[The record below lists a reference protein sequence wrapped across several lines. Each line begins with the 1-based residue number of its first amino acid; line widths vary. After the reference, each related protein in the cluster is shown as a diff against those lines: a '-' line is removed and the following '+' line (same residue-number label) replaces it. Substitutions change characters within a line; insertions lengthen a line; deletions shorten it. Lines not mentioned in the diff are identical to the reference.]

1 MRDPNVLLSR
11 ALLIAAPIAGVALA
25 SLLLSLIG
33 VRTLGIIETTL
44 LAMTPLVLAATGECL
59 NERAGMVNVALEGI
73 IVISALFSVY
83 WAEVYHSG
91 LMGLVGGVVTGMLAG
106 LMLGVLGTYLKA
118 NQIVV
123 GMGLNVAAL
132 GLVQYLLM
140 AIWAFPGIHIFPREL
155 MLDRVRIEIF
165 GEQIS
170 VSPVT
175 FLAIAAVVV
184 AHLLLF
190 RTRAGLWIRAA
201 GDRPEA
207 LDVAGI
213 NVNRL
218 RIVTSAI
225 SGGFAGLA
233 GAFLPLV
240 WFGGLV
246 KEISAGRGF
255 IALAAV
261 AASGLNPL
269 IALGATV
276 VFGFSEAV
284 AYSVAITPGVKETV
298 PFYLVQMSPYIL
310 TIAVLAALV
319 KTRRFPKYLGKPYV
333 RE

>member
-1 MRDPNVLLSR
+1 MRVPNILLSR
-11 ALLIAAPIAGVALA
+11 TPLIAAPIAGVALA

-44 LAMTPLVLAATGECL
+44 LAMAPLVLAATGECL

-155 MLDRVRIEIF
+155 MLDRVRIGIF

-175 FLAIAAVVV
+175 FFAIAAAVV

-213 NVNRL
+213 NVNRV
-218 RIVTSAI
+218 RIVTSVI
-225 SGGFAGLA
+225 SGGFAGMA
-233 GAFLPLV
+233 GAFLPLA

-284 AYSVAITPGVKETV
+284 AYSVAITPGVKEAV

-319 KTRRFPKYLGKPYV
+319 KTRRFPRYLGKPYV

>member
-1 MRDPNVLLSR
+1 MKVPNVLLSR

-165 GEQIS
+165 GERIS

-175 FLAIAAVVV
+175 FLAIAAAVV

-218 RIVTSAI
+218 RIVTCAI

-310 TIAVLAALV
+310 TIAALAALV